1 MAPVAHITLA
11 GFLAKRNLHV
21 AAVDHLIPLIWTSFG
36 VSKDDRLL
44 VTKKQ
49 CKPCSLVE
57 LEISVTIKI
66 GKR

>member
-1 MAPVAHITLA
+1 MTPVADIGLA
-11 GFLAKRNLHV
+11 GFLATRNLHV
-21 AAVDHLIPLIWTSFG
+21 AAADHYIPLICTSIC
-36 VSKDDRLL
+36 VSKQDKIL

-66 GKR
+66 CKR